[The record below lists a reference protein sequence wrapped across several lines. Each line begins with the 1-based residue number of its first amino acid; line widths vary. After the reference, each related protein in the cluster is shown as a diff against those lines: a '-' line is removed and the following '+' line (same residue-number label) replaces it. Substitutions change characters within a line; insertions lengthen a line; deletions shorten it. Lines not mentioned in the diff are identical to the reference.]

1 MYWEISKLCY
11 LFLPTTLPYLP
22 YYDEI
27 AVQKELRRAYNLI
40 KSSIYTDLPH
50 IGLVKVSRA
59 VLYVTKILHIDKHT
73 VVTFSSSL

>member
-1 MYWEISKLCY
+1 VISKLCY

-27 AVQKELRRAYNLI
+27 AVQKELQSE
-40 KSSIYTDLPH
+40 KTSIYTDLPH